1 MEDTVQPAE
10 PSAEM
15 AKMLKEKLHKQHRYW
30 RLSTATYGVT
40 YYLSRI
46 ILIIGSAIVAAKETL
61 ARSQFSTIDEWIP
74 GVAVVVAILA
84 ALDTWL
90 RPGQKWRG
98 FMESRDA
105 VQHLKLRLEL
115 GELNYARTLKKLE
128 AIWTRHRDKNIF

>member
-1 MEDTVQPAE
+1 MEGTAQ

-15 AKMLKEKLHKQHRYW
+15 TEMLKKKLYRQHRYW

-61 ARSQFSTIDEWIP
+61 ARSQFNAINEWIA

-90 RPGQKWRG
+90 RPGDKWRG

-105 VQHLKLRLEL
+105 VEHLKLELEL
-115 GELNYARTLKKLE
+115 GELNYAETLKKLE